1 MASSMRLL
9 KLRLF
14 STRNTLAHYEL
25 GRRRAERGQ
34 KQTVSITER
43 KRREIMPRF

>member
-14 STRNTLAHYEL
+14 RTRNTLAHYKL
-25 GRRRAERGQ
+25 RRRAERGQ
-34 KQTVSITER
+34 KQIVSTTER